1 MERKPDIHFLCVV
14 FDLGTWFVNDTGRW
28 DRYLVFCRWEF
39 YYYNVYV
46 YNVSGGHVLWIA
58 YLIFVIQDR
67 NKNIQK
73 ARISLEQLIVIITF
87 LNEKIVKDKIVFNK
101 FQFSID

>member
-1 MERKPDIHFLCVV
+1 M
-14 FDLGTWFVNDTGRW
+14 
-28 DRYLVFCRWEF
+28 
-39 YYYNVYV
+39 
-46 YNVSGGHVLWIA
+46 LWIA
-58 YLIFVIQDR
+58 YLIFVTQDR

-73 ARISLEQLIVIITF
+73 ARISLEQLIIVITF

>member
-1 MERKPDIHFLCVV
+1 M
-14 FDLGTWFVNDTGRW
+14 
-28 DRYLVFCRWEF
+28 
-39 YYYNVYV
+39 
-46 YNVSGGHVLWIA
+46 LWIA

-87 LNEKIVKDKIVFNK
+87 LNEKIVKDKIVFNEL
-101 FQFSID
+101 QFSID